1 MEIHPYLRTKNLS
14 QCVRENNARME
25 PTLPATRSLYLSM
38 AVVFVFRKMYPIL
51 TESQIIL
58 SNPLTVILSSLRSD
72 LYHPCGATKVYLI
85 PLETVIMARA
95 AWCARHPTKAE
106 V

>member
-1 MEIHPYLRTKNLS
+1 METHPTPEKKK
-14 QCVRENNARME
+14 
-25 PTLPATRSLYLSM
+25 SLYLSM

-51 TESQIIL
+51 TEGQIIL

-72 LYHPCGATKVYLI
+72 LHHPCGATKVYLI

-95 AWCARHPTKAE
+95 PGCAVAPPIEKQSAVIRAVISGPTGGSAQL
-106 V
+106 